1 MGKRIL
7 ITGANGQLG
16 RALNQILQE
25 KKDNEYTIVNA
36 GRGEPT
42 SYCPL
47 ILDITNSV
55 AVMNV
60 VQDLKPDIIIN
71 CAAHTGVDLCETEQ
85 EKAHR
90 INAVG
95 PKNLAKAANAMECK
109 LVHVSTD
116 YVFSGE
122 EKAPY
127 TEESETKPQSVYG
140 RTKLE
145 GEELVKENCVKYF
158 IVRTAWLYGEGR
170 NFVKTMLS
178 LADAN
183 PEIRVVCDQFGSPT
197 SALELA
203 RAIVFLMETKEYGTY
218 HATCEGV
225 ASWYEFA
232 TEIFHQA
239 GKNVAVKPILTID
252 YPTPAVRPKNSV
264 LENRKLK
271 ELGYSMKPWKEAL
284 QEYMS
289 TPCK

>member
-264 LENRKLK
+264 LENRKFK

-289 TPCK
+289 TLRK

>member
-90 INAVG
+90 MNAVG
-95 PKNLAKAANAMECK
+95 PKNLAIAANAMECK

-127 TEESETKPQSVYG
+127 TEECETKPQSVYG

-178 LADAN
+178 LADSN

-239 GKNVAVKPILTID
+239 GKNVTVKPILTID